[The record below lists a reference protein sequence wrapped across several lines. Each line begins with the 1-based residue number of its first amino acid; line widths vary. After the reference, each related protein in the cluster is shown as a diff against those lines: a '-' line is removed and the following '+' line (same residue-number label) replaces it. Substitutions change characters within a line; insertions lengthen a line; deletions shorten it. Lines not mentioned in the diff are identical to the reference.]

1 KKRSRTGPLKGKK
14 KRSDTEVNENKQ
26 SSSTEEGIK
35 NRLSEEADETKHES
49 STEEAPEHEANMARL
64 NAWCKVEDVVSKI
77 HNEPGPPEEE
87 IPEYSPDEGISCEV
101 KGCETPGTKS
111 NGMYCKHWLRFHT
124 KKTSIIICRLC
135 QRKLGI
141 RSYLLQHWRDFHKL
155 NIKARTEEV
164 LNTIPQL
171 IDYMHFIDPGKTIKC
186 VQATEAAKKERRI
199 LSEKINRK
207 ELFPNL
213 HGVVIVPIDHE
224 AHIFKMPNMNM
235 KGGQVLQ
242 LKKKPG

>member
-1 KKRSRTGPLKGKK
+1 MPSL
-14 KRSDTEVNENKQ
+14 
-26 SSSTEEGIK
+26 STEIRNK
-35 NRLSEEADETKHES
+35 KL
-49 STEEAPEHEANMARL
+49 P
-64 NAWCKVEDVVSKI
+64 
-77 HNEPGPPEEE
+77 
-87 IPEYSPDEGISCEV
+87 SPA
-101 KGCETPGTKS
+101 
-111 NGMYCKHWLRFHT
+111 L
-124 KKTSIIICRLC
+124 
-135 QRKLGI
+135 
-141 RSYLLQHWRDFHKL
+141 RDFHKL

-224 AHIFKMPNMNM
+224 AHIFKMPMMNM
-235 KGGQVLQ
+235 KGGQNMRLVLLGLFVLVVGIVSAGNQ
-242 LKKKPG
+242 HGADIDDNEFAEFEELDEDEVMFEDTKQDEVKEQRVERKVDETVAEEDEDDDATVETEDDEFEHFNDEEEFVGFDKDRESTKPKEKIPELKINQVPQHLPNKLG